1 MKRKPNDVLSC
12 GPESVLPDDGIP
24 AVVMWDINSPDS
36 ARARA
41 FYRDVFGWKVS
52 EPGAPPVRLAT
63 VESGGIQGVLGQ
75 APKEG
80 DHDHGARHKG
90 LIVYIKVPDVAAALG
105 KIESRGGKKIGDRPR
120 SRRDSGSRSLKIL
133 TASGSVFRPRSNRRT
148 KSKPNRSIDAVS
160 IHMHQMRAYL

>member
-105 KIESRGGKKIGDRPR
+105 KIESRGGKKIWGPTEVAPGFWLAQFEDPDGVRLGL
-120 SRRDSGSRSLKIL
+120 S
-133 TASGSVFRPRSNRRT
+133 T
-148 KSKPNRSIDAVS
+148 
-160 IHMHQMRAYL
+160 

>member
-1 MKRKPNDVLSC
+1 MRTNPKTRVLNMNGAQPHSYYHRASSCPIREAGVRACNEGPMKRKPNDVLSC

-63 VESGGIQGVLGQ
+63 VESGGI
-75 APKEG
+75 
-80 DHDHGARHKG
+80 
-90 LIVYIKVPDVAAALG
+90 
-105 KIESRGGKKIGDRPR
+105 
-120 SRRDSGSRSLKIL
+120 
-133 TASGSVFRPRSNRRT
+133 
-148 KSKPNRSIDAVS
+148 
-160 IHMHQMRAYL
+160 